1 MKRSPSSLAKGT
13 KQSHSRPADHG
24 VWSLPMIVYCLGR
37 NLVHEFG
44 RTNPKRVRSRGVR
57 TACADFMPC
66 LSDTDRSREG
76 PKSDLAIAMLLTPA
90 LPLRSWPAT
99 PEAFD
104 RWRAACLTTLN
115 ECRPRLAPKRRA
127 GARKTRVHVRLI
139 VVVSA
144 TNYNSID
151 SAEGTQTKSM
161 ITFSRACRTGTRT
174 IKRNAA
180 RRRGWANSAPPLRRD
195 GRTSNTQSHRLVT

>member
-1 MKRSPSSLAKGT
+1 
-13 KQSHSRPADHG
+13 
-24 VWSLPMIVYCLGR
+24 MIVCSCLR
-37 NLVHEFG
+37 NLIHEFG
-44 RTNPKRVRSRGVR
+44 RTNPKRVSSRGFR
-57 TACADFMPC
+57 TACADFMPR
-66 LSDTDRSREG
+66 LPDADRSREG

-90 LPLRSWPAT
+90 LPLGSWPAT
-99 PEAFD
+99 PEAFG

-115 ECRPRLAPKRRA
+115 ECRPRHAPKRRS

-161 ITFSRACRTGTRT
+161 IAFSRASRTGTRT
-174 IKRNAA
+174 IRRNAA
-180 RRRGWANSAPPLRRD
+180 RRGWANSAPRPHRD
-195 GRTSNTQSHRLVT
+195 GRTAYIQSHRLVI